1 MCIRDRIY
9 TAGSD
14 TDEKDIDLESF
25 KAAARQCDTR
35 SDVNLILPDSGTY
48 TVGHKWEYIS
58 TISGTPYHQWEGT
71 ISAVATAG
79 SGYKQVT
86 FTNCIGK
93 IVHRWHNWKSYDV
106 GNAVYHRVGTGVNA
120 RNKVYLVTSAGTLA
134 EPDGGNAASL
144 TIQRTTSS
152 STTAAVHGVSSGGA
166 TEADSGEQ
174 INPVVKSW
182 TGGSYEKSGYSIYDS
197 DDVKYWRYLGWQS
210 QVQREVTRH
219 QTNALIRTDTPVF
232 NNVNSMLEHFNG
244 ILRYVGGKYQL
255 DVESTTPAITNKAI
269 TTTANYTGT
278 QAASTSKSYTDPRI
292 ITDEDIIGAI
302 TVDDAGLKGSAN
314 TVSVS
319 ISDPNIRYDTR
330 SVSFF
335 KSEYLKEDRNIPKK
349 KDIKTP
355 LVTNYF
361 NARMNAEQYLDQSL
375 SLIHI

>member
-1 MCIRDRIY
+1 MGGAVLNAHASGGADTKQKEPSDWDVIPTTGDKYEIHGAGDTKVSINPAIQLLDYLTNGRYGRGLEIY

-166 TEADSGEQ
+166 TETESGEQ

-197 DDVKYWRYLGWQS
+197 DDAV
-210 QVQREVTRH
+210 
-219 QTNALIRTDTPVF
+219 
-232 NNVNSMLEHFNG
+232 
-244 ILRYVGGKYQL
+244 
-255 DVESTTPAITNKAI
+255 
-269 TTTANYTGT
+269 
-278 QAASTSKSYTDPRI
+278 SYTHLTLP
-292 ITDEDIIGAI
+292 TKA
-302 TVDDAGLKGSAN
+302 
-314 TVSVS
+314 
-319 ISDPNIRYDTR
+319 
-330 SVSFF
+330 
-335 KSEYLKEDRNIPKK
+335 
-349 KDIKTP
+349 
-355 LVTNYF
+355 
-361 NARMNAEQYLDQSL
+361 
-375 SLIHI
+375 